1 MTPIGIDLGTT
12 NSLICAWRDGAAQ
25 LIPNALGQYLTPSV
39 VSIDDNG
46 SVLVGQAAQERLL
59 THPERSAAAFKRL
72 MGTDH
77 RFALAEHRFTP
88 EELSALVLQ
97 SLKADAEAYLGEEL
111 GEVVISVPAYFNDA
125 QRKRTRHAAELA
137 GLKVGRLINEPTA
150 AALAYGMHE
159 AADEDRFLVFDLGG
173 GTFDVSILERM
184 DPLLEVHASAGDNF
198 LGGED
203 FTRLLVDAFCAEHAI
218 EFDELPLEEGRR
230 LSARAEQVKCQ
241 LAQGA
246 QRLHLEHAG
255 AELSLE
261 VDSAR
266 FAKLA
271 EPLLARMQQ
280 PLEQALRDARLKPS
294 QLDRIILVGGATR
307 MPLIRQLVT
316 RLFGRFPSCEID
328 PDTLVARGAAV
339 QAALKARDQ
348 AVQEVVLTDVC
359 PYSLGTEVS
368 MQLTGGDQRDGLF
381 HPIIERN
388 TVVPVSR
395 MERFTTAHDD
405 QKLIRVGVY
414 QGENRLARDNVL
426 LDQLEIE
433 VPPGPA
439 GSEHLDIR
447 FSFDINGLL
456 EVEVEVASTGA
467 SASKLIDNN
476 PAGLTEAQKQASL
489 EKLQGLKIHPREQL
503 ENRTLL
509 ARSER
514 LYRQLRGEERMH
526 VSKAIADFER
536 ELDSQDKRRIRDARE
551 HLNQLL
557 GELEEL

>member
-439 GSEHLDIR
+439 GSEHIDIR

>member
-203 FTRLLVDAFCAEHAI
+203 FTRLLVDAFCAEHAL

-230 LSARAEQVKCQ
+230 LSARAEQAKCQ

-271 EPLLARMQQ
+271 EPLLAHMQQ

-414 QGENRLARDNVL
+414 PGENRLARDNVL

-439 GSEHLDIR
+439 GSEHIDIR